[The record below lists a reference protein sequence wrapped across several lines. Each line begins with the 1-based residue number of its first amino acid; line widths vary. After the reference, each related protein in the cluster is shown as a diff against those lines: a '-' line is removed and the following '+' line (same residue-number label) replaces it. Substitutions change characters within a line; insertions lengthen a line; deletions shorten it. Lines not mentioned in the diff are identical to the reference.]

1 VHGPTVAAVPWARHG
16 AGHTRAFDAQVAW
29 LATQCS
35 KAAVVQLMRVA
46 WRTVGAILARV
57 WADTDAAT
65 DRLAGLSRIGI
76 DEISYKRGFKF
87 VTVVI
92 NHDTG
97 ALVWAA
103 PGRDRATLH
112 TFFDE
117 LGAQRSAAI
126 THVSADGAGWIEAVV
141 RDRCPQAVRCADP
154 FHVVRWATQALDEVR
169 RDAWNTARHTPGGS
183 RIGYA
188 AGGRR
193 YTRATGHAQALKG
206 ARWALWKNPENLT
219 DKQAATLAWIA
230 AADPRVHRA
239 YLGKERLRLL
249 FQMPPHDAG
258 PALSSWLKWAQRS
271 RLPSFV
277 ALGKRIA
284 AHHEAIMASIEHRLS
299 NGPTESVNAKTRL
312 ITRMA
317 YGFHGPDPLIA
328 LAMLKLGPTPPS
340 LPGRTNPRMR
350 Q

>member
-1 VHGPTVAAVPWARHG
+1 VGGTGTGPGHLAHLLRRAR
-16 AGHTRAFDAQVAW
+16 
-29 LATQCS
+29 
-35 KAAVVQLMRVA
+35 
-46 WRTVGAILARV
+46 
-57 WADTDAAT
+57 
-65 DRLAGLSRIGI
+65 
-76 DEISYKRGFKF
+76 
-87 VTVVI
+87 
-92 NHDTG
+92 
-97 ALVWAA
+97 
-103 PGRDRATLH
+103 
-112 TFFDE
+112 
-117 LGAQRSAAI
+117 AQRSAAI

-328 LAMLKLGPTPPS
+328 LAMLKLGPTPPT